1 MILGQLVAFSC
12 IFVLPK
18 LQIYVHSKNK
28 NLLRLVIY
36 KYQRL
41 DLSNHQS
48 LNHNSQINTHM
59 AHANPDL
66 INALRI
72 TAKKLAEGGNYQ
84 WGHMGSC
91 NCGNL
96 AQELT
101 TLTKAEIHQFAMQGR
116 GDWREQ
122 VEEFCPTSGL
132 NIDLL
137 IADLL
142 NRGLTVTDLPDL
154 EWLSDQKIL
163 KRIPFER
170 RNKMRHNVREDV
182 VLYMTEWAR
191 MLEEQLIPHI
201 RIDLSFLATAEGEQS
216 MVNDSL
222 LEALV

>member
-1 MILGQLVAFSC
+1 
-12 IFVLPK
+12 
-18 LQIYVHSKNK
+18 
-28 NLLRLVIY
+28 
-36 KYQRL
+36 
-41 DLSNHQS
+41 
-48 LNHNSQINTHM
+48 M

-101 TLTKAEIHQFAMQGR
+101 NLTKAEIHQFAMQGR

-142 NRGLTVTDLPDL
+142 NRGLSVTDLRDL

-163 KRIPFER
+163 KRIPLER

-201 RIDLSFLATAEGEQS
+201 KLNLDFLQDDFVVENTQKMEHS
-216 MVNDSL
+216 I
-222 LEALV
+222 

>member
-1 MILGQLVAFSC
+1 
-12 IFVLPK
+12 
-18 LQIYVHSKNK
+18 
-28 NLLRLVIY
+28 
-36 KYQRL
+36 
-41 DLSNHQS
+41 
-48 LNHNSQINTHM
+48 M

-101 TLTKAEIHQFAMQGR
+101 SLTNAEIHQFAMQGR

-122 VEEFCPTSGL
+122 VEVFCPTSGL

-142 NRGLTVTDLPDL
+142 NRGLSVTDLRDL

-163 KRIPFER
+163 LRIPLER

-191 MLEEQLIPHI
+191 MLEEQLIPYI
-201 RIDLSFLATAEGEQS
+201 KIDLSFLENAEVEQS
-216 MVNDSL
+216 MLNVYL
-222 LEALV
+222 LETAQI

>member
-18 LQIYVHSKNK
+18 LQIYPHSKNK
-28 NLLRLVIY
+28 NLLRYVSKVIVGI
-36 KYQRL
+36 R
-41 DLSNHQS
+41 NIII
-48 LNHNSQINTHM
+48 NNSTNNNSTIKDM
-59 AHANPDL
+59 AQANPDL

-101 TLTKAEIHQFAMQGR
+101 NLTKAEIHQFAMQGR

-142 NRGLTVTDLPDL
+142 NRGLTVTDLRDL

-163 KRIPFER
+163 KRIPLER

-191 MLEEQLIPHI
+191 MLEEQLIPYI
-201 RIDLSFLATAEGEQS
+201 KIDLSFLEEDNVPKRRKDA
-216 MVNDSL
+216 MVEFSK
-222 LEALV
+222 

>member
-1 MILGQLVAFSC
+1 
-12 IFVLPK
+12 
-18 LQIYVHSKNK
+18 
-28 NLLRLVIY
+28 
-36 KYQRL
+36 
-41 DLSNHQS
+41 
-48 LNHNSQINTHM
+48 M
-59 AHANPDL
+59 ATANPDL

-101 TLTKAEIHQFAMQGR
+101 NLTKSEIHQFAMQGR

-132 NIDLL
+132 SIDLL

-142 NRGLTVTDLPDL
+142 HRGLSVTDLQDL

-163 KRIPFER
+163 KRIPLER
-170 RNKMRHNVREDV
+170 RDKMRHNVREDV
-182 VLYMTEWAR
+182 VLYMNTWANI
-191 MLEEQLIPHI
+191 LEEQLIPHI
-201 RIDLSFLATAEGEQS
+201 KIDLSFLEENNVMQRHKDAMIEVQY
-216 MVNDSL
+216 
-222 LEALV
+222 